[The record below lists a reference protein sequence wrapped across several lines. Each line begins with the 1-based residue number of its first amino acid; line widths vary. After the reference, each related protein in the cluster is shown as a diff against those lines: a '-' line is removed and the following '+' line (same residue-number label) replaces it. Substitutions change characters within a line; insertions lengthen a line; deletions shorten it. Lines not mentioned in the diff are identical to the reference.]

1 MTEPVK
7 SSDGAPPALAGLLQI
22 TGGMWAAQTLAS
34 AVEIGLF
41 THLAAVGGATAAELA
56 AGLGLGSRPAEV
68 LLTACAAL
76 NLLNTDG
83 PPPPGDPSAAAGPQY
98 RNSPTADAYLVRE
111 RPHYLGDYIIMVRDH
126 TTPGWLRIT
135 EALRSDAPS
144 RWTPEQQ
151 DRIFDEEN
159 RSTAFW
165 DGLFPLSSLTARALG
180 EAVDLGGTRRLL
192 DVGGGGGA
200 FAIELCRRFPELR
213 TTVYDLPFVC
223 AYTDK
228 RVAAAGLSERIST
241 YPGDFFAEPELPG
254 GHDAVLLS
262 MILHDW
268 DEPRNR
274 RLLAACHR
282 ALSPGGLIV
291 VSELLVH
298 DDKTG
303 PLDAALMSMNML
315 VGTWGRNYTA
325 AEYGSWLRETGFREV
340 RTVPFNG
347 PGANGAVI
355 ARKR

>member
-1 MTEPVK
+1 MTEPLHPTEQ
-7 SSDGAPPALAGLLQI
+7 APPDLSGLLRI
-22 TGGMWAAQTLAS
+22 TGGMWAAQTLAG

-41 THLAAVGGATAAELA
+41 THLAAAGGATAGELA
-56 AGLGLGSRPAEV
+56 AGLGLGARPAEV

-76 NLLNTDG
+76 GLLHTDG
-83 PPPPGDPSAAAGPQY
+83 PPDPGAPAGPRY
-98 RNSPTADAYLVRE
+98 RNSPAADTYLVRE

-135 EALRSDAPS
+135 EALRSDTPS
-144 RWTPEQQ
+144 RWAPEQHE
-151 DRIFDEEN
+151 RIFDEEN

-165 DGLFPLSSLTARALG
+165 DGLFPLSRLTARALG
-180 EAVDLGGTRRLL
+180 EAVDLGGTDRLL

-200 FAIELCRRFPELR
+200 FAIELCRRFPRLR

-223 AYTDK
+223 AYTEK
-228 RVAAAGLSERIST
+228 RVAAAGLSERISLR
-241 YPGDFFAEPELPG
+241 PGDFFAEPELPA

-282 ALSPGGLIV
+282 ALPPGGLIV
-291 VSELLVH
+291 VSELLVD

-315 VGTWGRNYTA
+315 AGTWGRNYTA
-325 AEYGSWLRETGFREV
+325 AEYGGWLRETGFRAV
-340 RTVPFNG
+340 RTVRFEG

-355 ARKR
+355 ARKE

>member
-1 MTEPVK
+1 MTEPTR
-7 SSDGAPPALAGLLQI
+7 SPDAAPPGPAGLLRI
-22 TGGMWAAQTLAS
+22 TSGMWAAQTLAA

-41 THLAAVGGATAAELA
+41 TRLAATDGATAPEVA
-56 AGLGLGSRPAEV
+56 AGLGLGARPAEV

-76 NLLNTDG
+76 GLLRTDG
-83 PPPPGDPSAAAGPQY
+83 TPLPDGPAAGPRY
-98 RNSPTADAYLVRE
+98 RNGPDADTYLVRA
-111 RPHYLGDYIIMVRDH
+111 RPHYLGDYILMVRDH

-135 EALRSDAPS
+135 EALRSDTPS
-144 RWTPEQQ
+144 RWAPEQQ

-180 EAVDLGGTRRLL
+180 AAVDLTGSRRLL

-200 FAIELCRRFPELR
+200 FAIELCRRFPDLR
-213 TTVYDLPFVC
+213 TTVYDLPHVC
-223 AYTDK
+223 AYTGK

-241 YPGDFFAEPELPG
+241 HPGDFFADPGLPA
-254 GHDAVLLS
+254 GHDTVLLS

-282 ALSPGGLIV
+282 ALPPGGLIV
-291 VSELLVH
+291 ISELLV
-298 DDKTG
+298 DDDRTG

-315 VGTWGRNYTA
+315 AGTWGRNYTA
-325 AEYGSWLRETGFREV
+325 AEYGGWLRDAGFRAV
-340 RTVPFNG
+340 RTVPFDG

-355 ARKR
+355 ARKE

>member
-1 MTEPVK
+1 MTEPMK
-7 SSDGAPPALAGLLQI
+7 PPAGAPPAPADLLRI
-22 TGGMWAAQTLAS
+22 TGGMWAAQTLAG

-41 THLAAVGGATAAELA
+41 THLAAIGGATAAQLA
-56 AGLGLGSRPAEV
+56 AGLGLGPRPAEV

-76 NLLNTDG
+76 GLLHTDG
-83 PPPPGDPSAAAGPQY
+83 PPLPENSPPATGPRY

-111 RPHYLGDYIIMVRDH
+111 RPHYLGDYILMVRDH

-144 RWTPEQQ
+144 RWAPEQQ

-180 EAVDLGGTRRLL
+180 EAVDLGRTRRLL

-200 FAIELCRRFPELR
+200 FAIELCRRFPQLT

-223 AYTDK
+223 AHTDK
-228 RVAAAGLSERIST
+228 RVAAVGLSERIRT
-241 YPGDFFAEPELPG
+241 HPGDFFAEPELPG

-274 RLLAACHR
+274 RLLAACRR

-291 VSELLVH
+291 ISELLVD

-325 AEYGSWLRETGFREV
+325 AEYGTWLREAGFREV
-340 RTVPFNG
+340 RTVPFDG
-347 PGANGAVI
+347 PGANGAVT
-355 ARKR
+355 ARKG